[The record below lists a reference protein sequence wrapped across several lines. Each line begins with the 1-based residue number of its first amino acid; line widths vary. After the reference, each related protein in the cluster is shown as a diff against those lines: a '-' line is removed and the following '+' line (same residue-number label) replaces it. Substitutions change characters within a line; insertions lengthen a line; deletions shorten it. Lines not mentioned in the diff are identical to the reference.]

1 MPPETASNSRPG
13 PTTAND
19 VQPNYDQ
26 DVDDFLRDLP
36 VGGDTTN
43 NNNNANA
50 NAEPS
55 KDVDEEVK
63 VRKKRAPVPK
73 LDETLLLSH
82 AGIPKLRQTGKK
94 FRFKGKGHEFS
105 DIERLLNMYQLWM
118 DDMYPRAKFRDAV
131 TMVEKVGHSKRMQ
144 INRRGWMDA
153 TKPHR
158 REDSPERLEDVAMGD
173 DADGALRAA
182 GREGSPNGSGDDVF
196 GERANGEQQTNQRSE
211 ERNRDGVPEDDDLDA
226 LMAENDNE
234 NQKNASQQQQRQS
247 HPTGPFE
254 EDEDD
259 GPDEDELDALLA
271 GENPAPPKSTPHQ
284 SQGRR
289 GPLEQDEEDGP
300 DENEL
305 DALMAE
311 EGSKSNRNTRPQQP
325 PPPEKGKSHD
335 DEFADEEEAMASM
348 GGMW

>member
-1 MPPETASNSRPG
+1 MPSETASNPRSG
-13 PTTAND
+13 TTTAND
-19 VQPNYDQ
+19 AQPNYDQ

-43 NNNNANA
+43 SNSNSNNANT
-50 NAEPS
+50 EPA

-144 INRRGWMDA
+144 ITRRGWMDA

-173 DADGALRAA
+173 AADSGLRRADGNR
-182 GREGSPNGSGDDVF
+182 SPDVTGDDVF
-196 GERANGEQQTNQRSE
+196 GGRANDEQQASRQSEQR
-211 ERNRDGVPEDDDLDA
+211 NGDGVPEDDDLDA
-226 LMAENDNE
+226 LMAEDGDRNRNNSSE
-234 NQKNASQQQQRQS
+234 QQQRKS
-247 HPTGPFE
+247 KPTGPFE
-254 EDEDD
+254 EDDDD

-271 GENPAPPKSTPHQ
+271 GETPAAPVPAPQQ
-284 SQGRR
+284 SKQRR
-289 GPLEQDEEDGP
+289 GPFEEEDGP
-300 DENEL
+300 DEDEL

-311 EGSKSNRNTRPQQP
+311 EGSKGDRNAQPQRP
-325 PPPEKGKSHD
+325 PPLETRRFHD

>member
-1 MPPETASNSRPG
+1 MPSEAAPNPQTG
-13 PTTAND
+13 TTTTND
-19 VQPNYDQ
+19 AQPNYDQ

-36 VGGDTTN
+36 VGGDTTTNKN
-43 NNNNANA
+43 NNT
-50 NAEPS
+50 NAEPP

-73 LDETLLLSH
+73 LDETLLLSN
-82 AGIPKLRQTGKK
+82 AGIPKLRQTGKR

-153 TKPHR
+153 TKHHR

-173 DADGALRAA
+173 GADSGLPRTE
-182 GREGSPNGSGDDVF
+182 RSRSPDGSGDDLF
-196 GERANGEQQTNQRSE
+196 GERANDGQSGTKHSEQSNG
-211 ERNRDGVPEDDDLDA
+211 DDVPEDHDLDA
-226 LMAENDNE
+226 LMAENDGGGNKHGP
-234 NQKNASQQQQRQS
+234 NQQQQRNPKS
-247 HPTGPFE
+247 TGPFE
-254 EDEDD
+254 EDDDD

-271 GENPAPPKSTPHQ
+271 GENPGPPNPAPQQ
-284 SQGRR
+284 SQQRR
-289 GPLEQDEEDGP
+289 GPFEEEDGP
-300 DENEL
+300 DEDEL

-311 EGSKSNRNTRPQQP
+311 EGSKGDRNKEPREP
-325 PPPEKGKSHD
+325 PPPETQRSND

>member
-1 MPPETASNSRPG
+1 MPPETASNSRSG
-13 PTTAND
+13 TTTAND
-19 VQPNYDQ
+19 AQPNYDQ

-43 NNNNANA
+43 NNNDA
-50 NAEPS
+50 NAEAP

-144 INRRGWMDA
+144 ITRRGWMDA

-173 DADGALRAA
+173 GANGGLRPA
-182 GREGSPNGSGDDVF
+182 GGHRSAEGTGDDIF
-196 GERANGEQQTNQRSE
+196 GGRANDEQRGSKQSE
-211 ERNRDGVPEDDDLDA
+211 RRNGDGVSEDDDLDA
-226 LMAENDNE
+226 LMAENDDE
-234 NQKNASQQQQRQS
+234 NQNTASQHQQRKS
-247 HPTGPFE
+247 KPTGPFE
-254 EDEDD
+254 EDDDD

-271 GENPAPPKSTPHQ
+271 GENSAPPKSTPHQ
-284 SQGRR
+284 SQRRR
-289 GPLEQDEEDGP
+289 GPFEEDEEDGP
-300 DENEL
+300 DEDEL

-311 EGSKSNRNTRPQQP
+311 EGSKSDRNTQHQQP
-325 PPPEKGKSHD
+325 PPPETRRSND

>member
-1 MPPETASNSRPG
+1 MPLEAASNPRSG
-13 PTTAND
+13 TTIAND

-50 NAEPS
+50 NAEPA

-144 INRRGWMDA
+144 ITRRGWMDA

-158 REDSPERLEDVAMGD
+158 REDSPERLEDVAMRD
-173 DADGALRAA
+173 DADEDR
-182 GREGSPNGSGDDVF
+182 SPDGTGDDIF
-196 GERANGEQQTNQRSE
+196 GDRANDQQQDTKHSEQ
-211 ERNRDGVPEDDDLDA
+211 RNGDGVPEDDDLDA
-226 LMAENDNE
+226 LMAENGDGHQN
-234 NQKNASQQQQRQS
+234 NASQQQQRKS
-247 HPTGPFE
+247 KPTGPFE
-254 EDEDD
+254 EDDDD

-271 GENPAPPKSTPHQ
+271 EENPAPPVSAPQQ
-284 SQGRR
+284 SQQRR
-289 GPLEQDEEDGP
+289 GPFEEEDGP
-300 DENEL
+300 DEDEL

-311 EGSKSNRNTRPQQP
+311 EGSKSDRNKQPQQL
-325 PPPEKGKSHD
+325 PPPETRKSND

>member
-1 MPPETASNSRPG
+1 MPSAVAPHPQISTN
-13 PTTAND
+13 TAND
-19 VQPNYDQ
+19 AQPNYDQ

-43 NNNNANA
+43 NNADT
-50 NAEPS
+50 EPP

-73 LDETLLLSH
+73 LDESLLLSN
-82 AGIPKLRQTGKK
+82 AGIPKLRQTGKR

-173 DADGALRAA
+173 DA
-182 GREGSPNGSGDDVF
+182 GSGLPRTERNRSPDGSGDDTF
-196 GERANGEQQTNQRSE
+196 GERANDGQPGTKHSEQSNGG
-211 ERNRDGVPEDDDLDA
+211 GVPEDDDLDA
-226 LMAENDNE
+226 LMAENGDG
-234 NQKNASQQQQRQS
+234 NQNAHSHQQQRKPKS
-247 HPTGPFE
+247 TGPFE
-254 EDEDD
+254 EDDD

-271 GENPAPPKSTPHQ
+271 GENPAPPVPAPQ
-284 SQGRR
+284 QFQQRR
-289 GPLEQDEEDGP
+289 GPFEEEDGP
-300 DENEL
+300 DEDEL

-311 EGSKSNRNTRPQQP
+311 EGSNGDRNTQPQRP
-325 PPPEKGKSHD
+325 PPPETKRSND
-335 DEFADEEEAMASM
+335 DEFADEEEAMASL
-348 GGMW
+348 GGIW

>member
-1 MPPETASNSRPG
+1 MSSEAAPNPRSGT
-13 PTTAND
+13 TTANEA
-19 VQPNYDQ
+19 QPNYDQ

-36 VGGDTTN
+36 VGGDTN
-43 NNNNANA
+43 NSNNATNS
-50 NAEPS
+50 EPA

-73 LDETLLLSH
+73 LDETLLLSN

-153 TKPHR
+153 TKPYR
-158 REDSPERLEDVAMGD
+158 RKDSPERLEDVAMGGD
-173 DADGALRAA
+173 R
-182 GREGSPNGSGDDVF
+182 SPGGGDDIF
-196 GERANGEQQTNQRSE
+196 DRRANDEQQTRRQGEQSNGH
-211 ERNRDGVPEDDDLDA
+211 GVPGDDDLDA
-226 LMAENDNE
+226 LMAEKDGE
-234 NQKNASQQQQRQS
+234 NQNNASQQQEQRRS
-247 HPTGPFE
+247 KPPGPFE
-254 EDEDD
+254 EEDDDD

-271 GENPAPPKSTPHQ
+271 GETPTAPAPAPQ
-284 SQGRR
+284 RLEQRR
-289 GPLEQDEEDGP
+289 GPFEEEDGP
-300 DENEL
+300 DEDEL

-311 EGSKSNRNTRPQQP
+311 EGSKGDRSTQPHAP
-325 PPPEKGKSHD
+325 PPAEMRRPND

>member
-1 MPPETASNSRPG
+1 MSSEATPNPRSGT
-13 PTTAND
+13 TTANEA
-19 VQPNYDQ
+19 QPNYDQ

-36 VGGDTTN
+36 VGGDTN
-43 NNNNANA
+43 NNNNNNNNS
-50 NAEPS
+50 NAEPA

-73 LDETLLLSH
+73 LDETLLLSN

-158 REDSPERLEDVAMGD
+158 REDSPERLADVAMGG
-173 DADGALRAA
+173 DADGGLRRARGERSPD
-182 GREGSPNGSGDDVF
+182 GRGDDIF
-196 GERANGEQQTNQRSE
+196 GERESDEQQTSRQSEQR
-211 ERNRDGVPEDDDLDA
+211 NGIGAPEDDDLDA
-226 LMAENDNE
+226 LMAENGDG
-234 NQKNASQQQQRQS
+234 NQSNVSQQQQQRRS
-247 HPTGPFE
+247 KPTGPFE
-254 EDEDD
+254 EDDDD

-271 GENPAPPKSTPHQ
+271 GETPTAPVPAPQ
-284 SQGRR
+284 RLEQRR
-289 GPLEQDEEDGP
+289 GPFEEENGP
-300 DENEL
+300 DEDEL

-311 EGSKSNRNTRPQQP
+311 EGSKSDRNMQPHGP
-325 PPPEKGKSHD
+325 PPAEMRRSND